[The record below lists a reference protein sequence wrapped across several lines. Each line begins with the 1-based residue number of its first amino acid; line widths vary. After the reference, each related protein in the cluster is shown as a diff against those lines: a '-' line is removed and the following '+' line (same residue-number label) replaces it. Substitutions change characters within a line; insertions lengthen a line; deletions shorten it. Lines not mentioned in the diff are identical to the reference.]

1 MIFKSRKTLLA
12 ALGLVALFLIFG
24 AFSCSSDSTVERTPE
39 AALKALR
46 QGNER
51 FAAGEAVHPRTDAAR
66 LAQAGTE
73 SQGDHAYATVLACSD
88 SRVPVER
95 LFDAGVMD
103 IFVVRVAGN
112 VVQGDEAGSIEY
124 GLAHVKTPVL
134 VVLGHTQCGAV
145 TAVTAA
151 LEGHGHALERNIPGL
166 VKPVIPAVQQAMQE
180 HPDVHGADLVPF
192 GIENNVWQNIRNLF
206 MLSPAT
212 RELVKSGKVAVV
224 GAVYDVSTGRVEWL
238 PAARV
243 DEILAAVEADPA
255 RATEAMASGAGA
267 AQPDHDGAPAA
278 AAENEQAVSEAEHA
292 ADAAEDAA
300 GSSGSGAEVETV
312 EAVEVPAANA
322 TDAGEETVTQEAA
335 VPCPGQMARDTMAIH
350 AQAALEQAEMAG
362 KAAQVAAEA
371 AAKAAEAAGEA
382 ARAAEAAALA
392 AQAAQAQQ

>member
-1 MIFKSRKTLLA
+1 MKERGMIFKSRKTLLA

-145 TAVTAA
+145 TAGRTRSCAGTQYPRSGQARHSCRAA
-151 LEGHGHALERNIPGL
+151 GHAGTPRC
-166 VKPVIPAVQQAMQE
+166 
-180 HPDVHGADLVPF
+180 
-192 GIENNVWQNIRNLF
+192 
-206 MLSPAT
+206 
-212 RELVKSGKVAVV
+212 
-224 GAVYDVSTGRVEWL
+224 
-238 PAARV
+238 ARC
-243 DEILAAVEADPA
+243 
-255 RATEAMASGAGA
+255 
-267 AQPDHDGAPAA
+267 
-278 AAENEQAVSEAEHA
+278 
-292 ADAAEDAA
+292 
-300 GSSGSGAEVETV
+300 GSGAL
-312 EAVEVPAANA
+312 
-322 TDAGEETVTQEAA
+322 
-335 VPCPGQMARDTMAIH
+335 RH
-350 AQAALEQAEMAG
+350 
-362 KAAQVAAEA
+362 
-371 AAKAAEAAGEA
+371 
-382 ARAAEAAALA
+382 
-392 AQAAQAQQ
+392 